1 MDKAVF
7 VVEASMARAVRI
19 PETFH
24 GAPARLFALG
34 CLALGVG
41 VLVYL
46 TDRDPSRAALVPA
59 IAALSQSHLFG
70 AVGLSLPSFV
80 HPFAFSLFTA
90 ALQPARRAP
99 AYWACGLW
107 WAINVAFEIGQA
119 PSVSAVVAD
128 LLPRALEPTWLA
140 AALSDYLL
148 QGTCTVA
155 DLVAVTAG
163 AAAAAAVLRFIHF
176 REARDAH

>member
-1 MDKAVF
+1 
-7 VVEASMARAVRI
+7 MARAVRI

-90 ALQPARRAP
+90 AIQPARRAP

-107 WAINVAFEIGQA
+107 WAINVAFEIAQA
-119 PSVSAVVAD
+119 PSVSAGVAD
-128 LLPRALEPTWLA
+128 VLPQFLGQTWLA
-140 AALSDYLL
+140 TTLSNYLL
-148 QGTCTVA
+148 RGTFAVA

>member
-1 MDKAVF
+1 
-7 VVEASMARAVRI
+7 MARAVRI

-90 ALQPARRAP
+90 TLQPARRAP

-119 PSVSAVVAD
+119 PSVSAEVAD
-128 LLPRALEPTWLA
+128 MLPRFLGQTWLA
-140 AALSDYLL
+140 TTLSDYLL
-148 QGTCTVA
+148 RGTCAVA
-155 DLVAVTAG
+155 DLVAATAG
-163 AAAAAAVLRFIHF
+163 AAAAAAVLRFTHLP
-176 REARDAH
+176 EARDAR